1 MIAQWKVAI
10 EKKRKKNIFWI
21 FWPGWGI
28 IVMRG
33 RLGASWCL
41 GCHSGHI
48 HSPLMRLL
56 VVFHHPGIPMH
67 VDVHGDEAN
76 GDCHDVTK
84 DTPCD
89 PTVSNKEDVAL
100 VKHVQ
105 AQEQNA

>member
-1 MIAQWKVAI
+1 
-10 EKKRKKNIFWI
+10 
-21 FWPGWGI
+21 
-28 IVMRG
+28 
-33 RLGASWCL
+33 
-41 GCHSGHI
+41 
-48 HSPLMRLL
+48 MRLL

-100 VKHVQ
+100 VKH
-105 AQEQNA
+105 E

>member
-1 MIAQWKVAI
+1 M
-10 EKKRKKNIFWI
+10 
-21 FWPGWGI
+21 P
-28 IVMRG
+28 
-33 RLGASWCL
+33 LGVG
-41 GCHSGHI
+41 GCHLSGHV
-48 HSPLMRLL
+48 HSPLMCLL

-100 VKHVQ
+100 VKHWQ
-105 AQEQNA
+105 GQEQTVYSKLEA